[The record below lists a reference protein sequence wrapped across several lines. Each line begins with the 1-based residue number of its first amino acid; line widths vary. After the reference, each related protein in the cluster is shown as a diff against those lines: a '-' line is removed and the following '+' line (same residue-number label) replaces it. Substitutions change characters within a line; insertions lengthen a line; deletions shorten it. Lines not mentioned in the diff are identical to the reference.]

1 MGKFGVRSGQLK
13 AQNLQGGSV
22 TVTLDSNGDGTAP
35 VTFDRRFKGTP
46 VVMGTAQEQD
56 ITGSINAESVSL
68 TKATIRVDG
77 SAITGATISIGYIAF
92 DDQR

>member
-22 TVTLDSNGDGTAP
+22 TVTLDGSGDGTAP
-35 VTFDRRFKGTP
+35 VIFDRRFKNIP
-46 VVMGTAQEQD
+46 VVMGTAQAQD

-77 SAITGATISIGYIAF
+77 SAHTSSISIGYIAF